1 MAGGVALDGADCPV
15 VESRLEREGVPEL
28 PRPLYL
34 DDPIVVGAQVRAVA
48 VVAHQQI
55 APAVDVA
62 AEFPQLRLVNGGNAL
77 QHGTEGPGHGL
88 VAEVGLD
95 RQGIGIVRGYPGV
108 FVLDAASV
116 AHLLVAA
123 DLVHRLATGRVVL
136 APDPERVSQHLVGQ
150 RRAEPGPAVDP
161 LAGGGAVEQ
170 CAQPNLR
177 PLKRQR

>member
-1 MAGGVALDGADCPV
+1 M
-15 VESRLEREGVPEL
+15 
-28 PRPLYL
+28 
-34 DDPIVVGAQVRAVA
+34 A

-55 APAVDVA
+55 APAVDVT
-62 AEFPQLRLVNGGNAL
+62 AEFPQLRLMNGGNAL
-77 QHGTEGPGHGL
+77 KHGPKGAGEGL

-95 RQGIGIVRGYPGV
+95 GQGMGIVRGHPGV
-108 FVLDAASV
+108 LVLDAAAE

-123 DLVHRLATGRVVL
+123 DFVHRLAPGYMVL

-170 CAQPNLR
+170 RAQPHLL